1 MWGKMQLQKNNAAK
15 TAKVKINGFPE
26 IDANGILWLDVT
38 DEVKTTEPPVQNDV
52 LPLALIVG
60 IDGKAFTVTSIATL
74 LLSSPFALTW
84 LT

>member
-1 MWGKMQLQKNNAAK
+1 MIASVVAEVDQTL
-15 TAKVKINGFPE
+15 PE
-26 IDANGILWLDVT
+26 VAV
-38 DEVKTTEPPVQNDV
+38 EVKTTEPPVQNDV